1 MDPGARVE
9 KLWCGL
15 TAVVEVGEVMEVME
29 LVETIVGEE
38 G

>member
-15 TAVVEVGEVMEVME
+15 TAVVEVVEVVEVME